1 MASDSKN
8 STTVALIGAGATVL
22 TAFFSGLF
30 MWLSASGSDAPKP
43 AKAPVPAPP
52 AAQATTHGDAS
63 PAVQGAGGDVNINIE
78 YGTQ

>member
-30 MWLSASGSDAPKP
+30 MWLSASGGDAPKP
-43 AKAPVPAPP
+43 AKAPVPSPP
-52 AAQATTHGDAS
+52 AAEATTHGDRS
-63 PAVQGAGGDVNINIE
+63 PVIQGAGGDIHITIE
-78 YGTQ
+78 K